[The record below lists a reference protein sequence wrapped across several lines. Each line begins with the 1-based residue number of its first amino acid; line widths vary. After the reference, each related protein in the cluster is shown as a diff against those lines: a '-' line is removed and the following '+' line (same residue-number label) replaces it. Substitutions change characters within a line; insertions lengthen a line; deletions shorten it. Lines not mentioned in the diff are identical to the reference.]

1 MRKKEF
7 ETWLG
12 QRIYQGQ
19 PLTDKAITQRIRWA
33 GRVER
38 ALSDMGSTSKSLDD
52 LATQDG
58 RDWLDER
65 FKGYREDP
73 GQMPPGLV
81 PQAPDPT
88 GQLKNLRNAAI
99 MYIRFASG
107 EDPNAGAHAS
117 SDFENDEDDFLLFNS
132 AGQAYRPVLNKN
144 SKTGRVAYRVA
155 PPGGSNRT
163 DDAIEVDTLIEVAR
177 AVLLEGK
184 LARIAPVDGGT
195 DNLMGYGKRKLV
207 AYALNPELAA
217 KLGIPA
223 KGQQDGSRDILDRF
237 CAASKKFFKPK
248 CDNWSAEQK
257 QQFRALAM
265 AVHEAGL
272 DWFPTLTTNSAI
284 RAGRKTPSQKKA
296 ERVAIWFHAHDFSFS
311 RAGGLVESYPHHD
324 SNLKLGS
331 RTADAF
337 IKTLQDEHEDVRQ
350 WFPNAPARERV
361 YWPDEFN
368 QAEAADRDA
377 PEGMHMHEII
387 KQSSPE
393 NLILYGPP
401 GTGKTYATIAE
412 AVRLCDRLKK
422 SDSILTDVVRRPE
435 LRERYKELVDRN
447 RIRFVTFHQTFGY
460 EDFVEGLR
468 PETGQD
474 HGGGFRLEPRDGI
487 FKEIVKLARANHGPI
502 SKTADV
508 EPGPLPK
515 VFKVSLTNKGDA
527 DEEHLLEACLGIDG
541 RGYVSIRQGKDID
554 WSDARFDDFGEMKAR
569 WGEAHPGM
577 SVDGRGADMVAMYCF
592 RINMEPNALVVIA
605 NGSRKFRAIGRIA
618 GGYEYV
624 EHAHDGRHHRR
635 AVEWLWHGESL
646 PVDAIYH
653 TAFSSTPICQMA
665 KTSINW
671 RGIDQL
677 VSSGRHAP
685 DDAEREPYVLII
697 DEINRA
703 NVSKVFGELITLIE
717 TDKREGMDEAITL
730 TLPYSGEPFSVPAN
744 LNIIGTMNTADRSIA
759 RLDTALR
766 RRFTFQELPPKPGL
780 LKSDVD
786 GIRVRDVLEAINK
799 RIEYLLDREHR
810 IGHAFFINRSSR
822 EAIDAV
828 MLEKVIP
835 LLQEYF
841 FEDWSLIQAVLGKGF
856 IKGDDLEAPA
866 GLSRKGTYSAPEK
879 KISWSVNLDGNG
891 NFPAN
896 AYDQLL
902 SSAKPGSEEQ
912 PGLSDAPA

>member
-19 PLTDKAITQRIRWA
+19 PLTDKAIMQRVRWA

-38 ALSDMGSTSKSLDD
+38 ALPNMDSKAKSLDD
-52 LATQDG
+52 LATQAG
-58 RDWLDER
+58 REWIDER
-65 FKGYREDP
+65 FKLFRANP
-73 GQMPPGLV
+73 GEMPPGLV
-81 PQAPDPT
+81 PEASDPS
-88 GQLKNLRNAAI
+88 GQMKNLRNAAI
-99 MYIRFASG
+99 MYIRFANG
-107 EDPNAGAHAS
+107 EDPNSGAHANT
-117 SDFENDEDDFLLFNS
+117 DFENNYHEFLLFDS
-132 AGQAYRPVLNKN
+132 AGQAYRPVPNKN
-144 SKTGRVAYRVA
+144 TKTGRVAYRIA
-155 PPGGSNRT
+155 PPGGNNRT
-163 DDAIEVDTLIEVAR
+163 DEAIEVDTLLEVAQ
-177 AVLLEGK
+177 AILIEGK
-184 LARIAPVDGGT
+184 LARIAPVGGGT

-207 AYALNPELAA
+207 AYAIDPELAD

-223 KGQQDGSRDILDRF
+223 KGQQDGLADVLDRF
-237 CAASKKFFKPK
+237 CVASKKYFKSK
-248 CDNWSAEQK
+248 CDSWSAEQK
-257 QQFRALAM
+257 QEFRELAM

-296 ERVAIWFHAHDFSFS
+296 ERVAIWFHTHDRSFS
-311 RAGGLVESYPHHD
+311 QAGGLVESYPD
-324 SNLKLGS
+324 SSVNLRLGS

-337 IKTLQDEHEDVRQ
+337 IKALRNERDDVRQ
-350 WFPNAPARERV
+350 WFPNAPARARA

-368 QAEAADRDA
+368 QAEAEDGEA
-377 PEGMHMHEII
+377 PEGMQMPETN
-387 KQSSPE
+387 KQFPPE

-412 AVRLCDRLKK
+412 AVRLCDGYQK
-422 SDSILTDVVRRPE
+422 SNPILTDPDRRQE
-435 LRERYKELVDRN
+435 LRKRYKELVDRN

-468 PETGQD
+468 PETGKD
-474 HGGGFRLEPRDGI
+474 SGGGFRLEARDGI
-487 FKEIVKLARANHGPI
+487 FKEIAKLARANHGPI
-502 SKTADV
+502 FETANG
-508 EPGPLPK
+508 ETGPSPK

-527 DEEHLLEACLGIDG
+527 DEEHLYQECLGTDG
-541 RGYVSIRQGKDID
+541 QGYISIRQGKDID
-554 WSDARFDDFGEMKAR
+554 WSDARFDDFGEMKER
-569 WGEAHPGM
+569 WSESHPGLI
-577 SVDGRGADMVAMYCF
+577 VDGRAADMVAMYSF

-605 NGSRKFRAIGRIA
+605 DGSHKFRAIGRIA
-618 GGYEYV
+618 GDYEYFK
-624 EHAHDGRHHRR
+624 HPLDGRHHRR

-653 TAFSSTPICQMA
+653 TAFSSTPICQLA
-665 KTSINW
+665 QKSINW

-677 VSSGRHAP
+677 ASSGRHAP
-685 DDAEREPYVLII
+685 DDAVREPYVLII

-766 RRFTFQELPPKPGL
+766 RRFTFQELPPRPNL
-780 LKSDVD
+780 LKPIVD
-786 GIRVRDVLEAINK
+786 GIRVREVLETINK

-810 IGHAFFINRSSR
+810 IGHAFFINKSSR
-822 EAIDAV
+822 DELDAV

-841 FEDWSLIQAVLGKGF
+841 FEDWGLIQAVLGKGF
-856 IKGDDLEAPA
+856 IKGDDLAAPA
-866 GLSRKGTYSAPEK
+866 DLIPKGGYSNYER
-879 KISWSVNLDGNG
+879 ISWSVNLDGNG
-891 NFPAN
+891 KFSEN

-902 SSAKPGSEEQ
+902 TPTKKSSEEQ
-912 PGLSDAPA
+912 PTPSESLA